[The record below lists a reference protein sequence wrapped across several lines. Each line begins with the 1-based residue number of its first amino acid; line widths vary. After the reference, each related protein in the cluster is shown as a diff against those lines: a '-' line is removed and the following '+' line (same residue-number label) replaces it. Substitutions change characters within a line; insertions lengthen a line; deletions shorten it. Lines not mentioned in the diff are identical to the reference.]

1 MRLNIMTIR
10 PPSPGSQ
17 QEKLLQMLRGGQHV
31 SQLQAMVDGVGRLS
45 DVIFKLRRRGYNIGM
60 YMDRMTNTKGV
71 EVHFGRYVLLENKE

>member
-1 MRLNIMTIR
+1 MTPR

-17 QEKLLQMLRGGQHV
+17 QARVLEMLKAGPISHLQMIVVGIGRG
-31 SQLQAMVDGVGRLS
+31 S

-60 YMDRMTNTKGV
+60 YMDRMTNTYGI